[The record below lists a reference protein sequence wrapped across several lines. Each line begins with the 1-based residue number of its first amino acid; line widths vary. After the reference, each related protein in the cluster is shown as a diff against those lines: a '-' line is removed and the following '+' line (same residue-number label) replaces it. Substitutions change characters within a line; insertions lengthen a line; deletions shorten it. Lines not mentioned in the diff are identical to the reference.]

1 MSSPPPSFRD
11 SSPAGAPGRQ
21 RSKFTYRNLAQL
33 ASFSTSCPLR
43 VVAHIDLD
51 AFYAQCEMRRLD
63 IADDQPLV
71 VQQWYVTCHAHEF
84 EPEHTTKNIT
94 GKALSRSTIQPGT
107 KVLRV
112 SPISM
117 RQRSSA
123 RISSV
128 SMSLHGVK
136 VRRIGSIVTIRW

>member
-21 RSKFTYRNLAQL
+21 RSKFTYRNLSQL

-63 IADDQPLV
+63 IPDDQPLV
-71 VQQWYVTCHAHEF
+71 VQQWYCA
-84 EPEHTTKNIT
+84 TTLCIF
-94 GKALSRSTIQPGT
+94 
-107 KVLRV
+107 
-112 SPISM
+112 
-117 RQRSSA
+117 A
-123 RISSV
+123 R
-128 SMSLHGVK
+128 LEC
-136 VRRIGSIVTIRW
+136 